1 MAAKQP
7 STSVRHDGHTL
18 TVTMLEPRL
27 SATGQPPA
35 AAIKRAI
42 FERPKATNANRG
54 KQVPVTGYLVP
65 ARFKV
70 DGFRHPVEFEVTATP
85 ISGVPILINWVA
97 VGKIGGPLSAL
108 EFETQGQIS
117 LDNLPLGKL
126 LAAAVKACAFTA
138 TTTATDEVQAEVA
151 PGVKWKLDP
160 NRWPPFMHLREFPS
174 LQFVRIGGQAVAV
187 KRNMQALTTESEI
200 VSVHKADDAP
210 INSPAALKR
219 IAALYELAT
228 QLGPQGRGYKPIA
241 EFIEQQTHGRRPRN
255 TAQQMIS
262 LARKAGYLPKRT
274 TKPKKRGKK

>member
-7 STSVRHDGHTL
+7 STSIRHDGHTL
-18 TVTMLEPRL
+18 TVTMVEPRL
-27 SATGQPPA
+27 SASGQPPA

-42 FERPKATNANRG
+42 FERPKFANANHGR
-54 KQVPVTGYLVP
+54 QVPVTGYLVP

-70 DGFRHPVEFEVTATP
+70 DGFRHPVEFELIATP
-85 ISGVPILINWVA
+85 ISGVPILMNWLA
-97 VGKIGGPLSAL
+97 VGTIGGPLSAL

-138 TTTATDEVQAEVA
+138 TTTATVEVQAEIV
-151 PGVKWKLDP
+151 PGVNWKLNP
-160 NRWPPFMHLREFPS
+160 NNYPPFMHLREFPP
-174 LQFVRIGGQAVAV
+174 LQFIRIGGQAVAV
-187 KRNMQALTTESEI
+187 KRNMAALLAESEI

-219 IAALYELAT
+219 IATLYELAT
-228 QLGPQGRGYKPIA
+228 QLGHEGRGYKPIA
-241 EFIEQQTHGRRPRN
+241 EFIEQQTHGRRPKN
-255 TAQQMIS
+255 TVQQMIS

-274 TKPKKRGKK
+274 TKPKKRGKR